1 MHMSISDV
9 TLIVCGAP
17 LAARTPDLIRG
28 LMADGWRPAVVGT
41 PGSVGWLDHDAVTR
55 LVGEPPRF
63 EFRAPSTPKHG
74 GAPAVVVVCPAT
86 FNTVNKAAAGI
97 ADTYALGVLCEAIST
112 RTPTVIVPTVS
123 TRLSGHPAW
132 PRSVATL
139 TEAGWC
145 SSTLGPAQRVPR
157 H

>member
-1 MHMSISDV
+1 MSDDGHVSTLGV

-17 LAARTPDLIRG
+17 LAARVPDLIRG
-28 LMADGWRPAVVGT
+28 LMADEWQPVVVGT

-63 EFRAPSTPKHG
+63 EFRAPWTPKRG
-74 GAPAVVVVCPAT
+74 GPPAAVVVCPAT

-112 RTPTVIVPTVS
+112 RTLTVIVPTVS
-123 TRLSGHPAW
+123 TKLSGHPAW
-132 PRSVATL
+132 PRSLAT
-139 TEAGWC
+139 W
-145 SSTLGPAQRVPR
+145 R
-157 H
+157 